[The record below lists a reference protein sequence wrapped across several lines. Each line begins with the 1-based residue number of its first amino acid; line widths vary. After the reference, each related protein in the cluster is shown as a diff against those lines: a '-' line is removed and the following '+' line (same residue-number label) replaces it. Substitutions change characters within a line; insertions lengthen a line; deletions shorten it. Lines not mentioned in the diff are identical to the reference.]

1 MLLNNIFNE
10 YYSKTEYVYICNTFE
25 RKANPNFF
33 NKNNGC
39 ALVTKVKTNTTYASS
54 SKSNSMTPN

>member
-10 YYSKTEYVYICNTFE
+10 YYSKTEYVYICNTFDQ
-25 RKANPNFF
+25 KANPNFF
-33 NKNNGC
+33 QQKQW
-39 ALVTKVKTNTTYASS
+39 LRLSDKSKTNTTDDSS

>member
-1 MLLNNIFNE
+1 MLRNNIFNE
-10 YYSKTEYVYICNTFE
+10 YYSKTEYVYICNTFA

-33 NKNNGC
+33 QQKQWLC
-39 ALVTKVKTNTTYASS
+39 LSDKRKTNTTDDSS